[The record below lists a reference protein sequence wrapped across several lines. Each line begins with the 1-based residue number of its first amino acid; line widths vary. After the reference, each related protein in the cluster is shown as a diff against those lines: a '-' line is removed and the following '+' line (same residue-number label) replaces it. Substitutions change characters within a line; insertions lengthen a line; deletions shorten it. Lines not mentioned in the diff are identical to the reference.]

1 MGALKETWAQCVTCH
16 AALMQLYPE
25 TKRREIAYFE
35 QQEFDDHEDL
45 YQAALDYMM
54 ECLEELEPASPSA
67 PLASP
72 NYRFNDSASFS
83 VSHLPPIKI
92 PPFAGKLDE
101 WESFR
106 DRFSSL
112 IIQNRDLTDF
122 SRMHFL
128 ASSLTGSAL
137 DAIRTVPVT
146 ADNFGIA
153 WKTLVSRYDN
163 KRRLVDVHVSALH
176 SLPIVS
182 RESATELS
190 DLRDRANRA
199 IASLK
204 KLDRSA
210 EEILSDILV
219 YMVTQKLDHSTRKAW
234 KLKGCDDVTIPTY
247 NDLDQFIAARARALE
262 ELNPSSSSLSSRR
275 TKGSTVA
282 AATASQVSCPLCHA
296 SHFVN
301 KCALFLKK
309 SPSQRADYV
318 KQAKRCLNCLSTKHA
333 AQSCPSKF
341 SCQKCQKRHHSL
353 LHVDSGS
360 VSTVVAA
367 VPTASAS
374 SEATEVATANSLSA
388 ASAVSS
394 RSPVLLATARVL
406 VTSPLGR
413 RRIVRALLD
422 QGSELTL
429 ISESLTQA
437 LKLRRFRMPISI
449 CAVGCVDAGACRYA
463 TQLRISSVHSS
474 EPALCVTA
482 SILRSLTQYSP
493 SRAASPV
500 RWEHLD
506 GLPLADSQPTSADP
520 IEIIIGADL
529 YGEIILDG
537 LRKGSVGQPIAQ
549 NTIFGWI
556 LSGPTAPPTSAP
568 PTSVS
573 PASGHCCSHVTFS
586 REDPLSL
593 DRALRRFWE
602 VEEIPRKTLLTP
614 DEQRCEEHFLATYS
628 RCADGRYI
636 VRLPFKTG
644 PPLNIGYSRGAASRC
659 LNGLLRRFKQSPAL
673 QKEYSAFLR
682 EYQELGH
689 MREAPPLPESS
700 QCVFIP
706 HHPVIRDASS
716 TTHLRV
722 VFNASS
728 ITSNGSSLNEHMLT
742 GPKLQTDLAA
752 VILRWR
758 QFRYVYSADIA
769 KMYRQIL
776 VDPRDVNYQRILW
789 CENES
794 SCSREYQLLT
804 VTYGTASAPF
814 LALRVIRQLVQDEG
828 RAFPL
833 AVPVLQDHIYVDDVL
848 FGADDIPLL
857 LQTRDQ
863 TCALLSR
870 GQFQLRKWSSNS
882 PRLLDGLPEA
892 NHGLACSKTLQNDEQ
907 LKILGICWIPSQD
920 AFRFHVS
927 IPRSSR
933 RTKRSILS
941 IIARLFD
948 PLGWGAPVT
957 ITAKIFLQKL
967 WQLRVDWDETIPAH
981 LETEWISIEDSLQAI
996 DGLTLGRWIK
1006 RGADTV
1012 ECELHGFSDASQ
1024 KAYAAA
1030 VYLRLKSLS
1039 SERSS
1044 MLLVSKS
1051 KVAPIKPWSV
1061 PRLELAAAVLLSR
1074 LIEFVSNSLLLP
1086 ETTQCFCWTDSS
1098 VVLAWVTQHPAKWKT
1113 FVANRVV
1120 EIQKRVPR
1128 ASWRHVS
1135 TGENPADC
1143 ASRGILGDQL
1153 KSHELWW
1160 HGPSWLR
1167 LANADWPSPVIL
1179 SPAGCL
1185 LERKVVKVAHFIAT
1199 EEPWDLASRFSS
1211 WPKLLR
1217 VTAYIMRF
1225 VSRARSH
1232 SPPPEGHGDGAVS
1245 LSALEIESARCF
1257 WLTSIQ
1263 RESFPSE
1270 RESLRAGKPLSSKS
1284 SLLSLNPF
1292 LDKEKLIRVGG
1303 RLACAPLPLC
1313 ARHPI
1318 LLASHPVTQLIVRHA
1333 HLRSL
1338 HAGTQLTLNT
1348 LRQEFWLIRGRSLV
1362 RAVIHKCV
1370 VCARE
1375 RAAIPTQLMGNL
1387 PRVRVSPPSR
1397 AFLNCG
1403 LDYAGPILIR
1413 SMSGR
1418 GVVSRKA
1425 YIVLFVC
1432 MATRAV
1438 HLEIVDGYS
1447 TPAFLGAYARFVA
1460 RRGLPASIYSD
1471 NGTTFVGADREMT
1484 VAFRT
1489 ALRDPNFQNRTAADN
1504 VCWHF
1509 IPPAAPHFG
1518 GLWEAG
1524 VRSVKHHLR
1533 RMVGAHTLT
1542 FEEMYTLLC
1551 GIEACLNSRPLAP
1564 LSDAL
1569 DDYEPLTP
1577 GHFLIGGALTARPEP
1592 STLNLHENRLTRWQ
1606 LVRQLTE
1613 RFWKVWQGD
1622 YVNTL
1627 QQRAKWRRQLTP
1639 DIRVGKLVLLR
1650 NSLLPPC
1657 KWELG
1662 RIIMCHSGSD
1672 GLTRVVTVKTATSE
1686 YKRPL
1691 SKLCLLPIDIE
1702 QQSTADR
1709 EPSE

>member
-1 MGALKETWAQCVTCH
+1 MT
-16 AALMQLYPE
+16 
-25 TKRREIAYFE
+25 
-35 QQEFDDHEDL
+35 
-45 YQAALDYMM
+45 
-54 ECLEELEPASPSA
+54 ECLEELEPASPA
-67 PLASP
+67 AQLASSS
-72 NYRFNDSASFS
+72 YRFADSASLS

-92 PPFAGKLDE
+92 PPFSGKPDE

-137 DAIRTVPVT
+137 DAIKTVPIT
-146 ADNFGIA
+146 ADNFDIA
-153 WKTLVSRYDN
+153 WKILVSRYDN
-163 KRRLVDVHVSALH
+163 KRRLVEVHVSALH
-176 SLPIVS
+176 NLPAVA

-190 DLRDRANRA
+190 DLRDKANRA

-234 KLKGCDDVTIPTY
+234 KLKGCDDVKIPSY
-247 NDLDQFIAARARALE
+247 DELDQFIAARARALE
-262 ELNPSSSSLSSRR
+262 ELNTSGSSLSSRR
-275 TKGSTVA
+275 AKSL
-282 AATASQVSCPLCHA
+282 TASASTASSVSCPLCNA

-318 KQAKRCLNCLSTKHA
+318 KQTKRCLNCLSTKHA
-333 AQSCPSKF
+333 APSCPSRF

-353 LHVDSGS
+353 LHIDSGS
-360 VSTVVAA
+360 VSAVVAA

-374 SEATEVATANSLSA
+374 SEASEAATASSLSA
-388 ASAVSS
+388 VSAISS
-394 RSPVLLATARVL
+394 RPPVLLATARVL
-406 VTSPLGR
+406 VASPLGR
-413 RRIVRALLD
+413 TRIVRALLD

-429 ISESLTQA
+429 ISESLRQE

-463 TQLRISSVHSS
+463 AQLRISSVHSS
-474 EPALCVTA
+474 EPALDVTA
-482 SILRSLTQYSP
+482 SILRSLTRYSP
-493 SRAASPV
+493 SRTASHIQ
-500 RWEHLD
+500 WEHLA
-506 GLPLADSQPTSADP
+506 GLRLADSQPTSSDP
-520 IEIIIGADL
+520 IELIIGADL

-549 NTIFGWI
+549 NTVFGWI
-556 LSGPTAPPTSAP
+556 LSGPTAPTTSAP
-568 PTSVS
+568 PTSAS
-573 PASGHCCSHVTFS
+573 HASGRCCSHVTFL

-602 VEEIPRKTLLTP
+602 VEEIPRKSLLHP
-614 DEQRCEEHFLATYS
+614 DEQKCEDHFIATHS
-628 RCADGRYI
+628 RCSDGRYI

-644 PPLNIGYSRGAASRC
+644 PPLDIGYSRGAAVRC

-673 QKEYSAFLR
+673 HKEYSAFLR
-682 EYQELGH
+682 EYQDMGH
-689 MREAPPLPESS
+689 MRAAPPLPESS
-700 QCVFIP
+700 QCVFVP
-706 HHPVIRDASS
+706 HHPVIREGSS

-728 ITSNGSSLNEHMLT
+728 ITSNGTSLNDHMLT

-758 QFRYVYSADIA
+758 QYRYVCSADIA

-776 VDPRDVNYQRILW
+776 VDPRDTDYQRILW
-789 CENES
+789 CDDEHDS
-794 SCSREYQLLT
+794 GREYQLLT

-833 AVPVLQDHIYVDDVL
+833 AIPVLQDNIYVDDVL
-848 FGADDIPLL
+848 FGADDVPLL

-863 TCALLSR
+863 TCALLNQ

-882 PRLLDGLPEA
+882 PRLLEGIPEE
-892 NHGLACSKTLQNDEQ
+892 NHGLACGKTLQDDEQ
-907 LKILGICWIPSQD
+907 LKILGICWIPSRD
-920 AFRFHVS
+920 AFQFRVS
-927 IPRSSR
+927 IPHSSR
-933 RTKRSILS
+933 RSKRSILS

-948 PLGWGAPVT
+948 PLGWSAPVT

-967 WQLRVDWDETIPAH
+967 WQARVDWDEPLSAN
-981 LETEWISIEDSLQAI
+981 LVKEWITVEDSLKAI
-996 DGLTLGRWIK
+996 DGFNLERWIK
-1006 RGADTV
+1006 KGADTV

-1024 KAYAAA
+1024 QAYAAA
-1030 VYLRLKSLS
+1030 VYLRLGSLS

-1074 LIEFVSNSLLLP
+1074 LMEFVLNSLRLP
-1086 ETTQCFCWTDSS
+1086 STTPCFCWTDSS

-1120 EIQKRVPR
+1120 EIQSRVPR

-1135 TGENPADC
+1135 TDENPADC
-1143 ASRGILGDQL
+1143 ASRGILGGQL
-1153 KSHELWW
+1153 TSHELWW

-1167 LANADWPSPVIL
+1167 LAKADWPTPVIL
-1179 SPAGCL
+1179 SPADCL
-1185 LERKVVKVAHFIAT
+1185 PERRVDKTAHFVAP
-1199 EEPWDLASRFSS
+1199 EAPWDLASRFSS

-1225 VSRARSH
+1225 VSRSRSRSPLPARRSDC
-1232 SPPPEGHGDGAVS
+1232 SIS
-1245 LSALEIESARCF
+1245 LSAREITSARIF
-1257 WLTSIQ
+1257 WLTCIQ
-1263 RESFPSE
+1263 RESFPIE
-1270 RESLRAGKPLSSKS
+1270 QECLRAEKLLSSKS
-1284 SLLSLNPF
+1284 SLISLSPF
-1292 LDKEKLIRVGG
+1292 LDEDKLIRVGG
-1303 RLACAPLPLC
+1303 RLAHAPLPLC
-1313 ARHPI
+1313 AKHPI
-1318 LLASHPVTQLIVRHA
+1318 LLASHPVTLLIVRHA

-1362 RAVIHKCV
+1362 RSVIHKCV

-1397 AFLNCG
+1397 AFSNCG

-1425 YIVLFVC
+1425 YIVIFVC

-1471 NGTTFVGADREMT
+1471 NGTTFVGADREMAS
-1484 VAFRT
+1484 AFRA

-1533 RMVGAHTLT
+1533 RMVGAHKLT
-1542 FEEMYTLLC
+1542 FEEMSTLLC

-1592 STLNLHENRLTRWQ
+1592 SPLDLNENRLTRWQ

-1613 RFWKVWQGD
+1613 RFWKVWQSD

-1627 QQRAKWRRQLTP
+1627 QQRAKWRRKLTP
-1639 DIRVGKLVLLR
+1639 DIRVGQLVLLR

-1662 RIIMCHSGSD
+1662 RIIICHSGSD

-1691 SKLCLLPIDIE
+1691 SRLCLLPVDIE